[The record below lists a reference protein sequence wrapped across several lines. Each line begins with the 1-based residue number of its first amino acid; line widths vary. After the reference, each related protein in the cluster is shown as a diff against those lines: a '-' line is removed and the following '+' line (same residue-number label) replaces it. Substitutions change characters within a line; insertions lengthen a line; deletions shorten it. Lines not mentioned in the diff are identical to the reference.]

1 MSEVNF
7 IYQGNTISIKAQ
19 SNETLNIVIDRFCI
33 KVNVKRNRLYFLY
46 NGEIL
51 NENITVDKIKSNN
64 ENKKIIVVYDNIIN
78 NVNKILKRSNEIICP
93 ECYKNIF
100 MKIDNYKIKLNNCIN
115 KHNKII
121 LIKEFEN
128 SQIIDLSKII
138 CNNCKENNMGNTY
151 NNIFYKCLKCKMNIC
166 PICYSNH
173 NKEHKIINYN
183 EINNICDKHYD
194 NYDNYCID
202 CNKNICLKCF
212 EDHNKHNIENL
223 KNYIYQ
229 KIK

>member
-1 MSEVNF
+1 MSEVSF
-7 IYQGNTISIKAQ
+7 IYHGNTISIKAQ

-33 KVNVKRNRLYFLY
+33 KVNVKRNRIYFLN

-64 ENKKIIVVYDNIIN
+64 ENKKIIEVYDNIIN
-78 NVNKILKRSNEIICP
+78 KDNKNLKRSNEIICP

-138 CNNCKENNMGNTY
+138 CNNCKKNNMGNAN
-151 NNIFYKCLKCKMNIC
+151 NNIF
-166 PICYSNH
+166 
-173 NKEHKIINYN
+173 
-183 EINNICDKHYD
+183 
-194 NYDNYCID
+194 
-202 CNKNICLKCF
+202 
-212 EDHNKHNIENL
+212 
-223 KNYIYQ
+223 
-229 KIK
+229 